1 MNVEQG
7 EEIVEDASDVLVR
20 WSRQRLVWAGLH
32 GNMKIC
38 FI

>member
-1 MNVEQG
+1 MNVERG
-7 EEIVEDASDVLVR
+7 EDIVDDPSDVLVR
-20 WSRQRLVWAGLH
+20 RSRQRLGWAGLH